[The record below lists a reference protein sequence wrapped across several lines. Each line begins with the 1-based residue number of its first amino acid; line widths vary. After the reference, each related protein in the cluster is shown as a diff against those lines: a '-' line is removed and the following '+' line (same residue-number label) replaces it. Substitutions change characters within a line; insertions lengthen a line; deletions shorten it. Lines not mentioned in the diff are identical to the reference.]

1 MDNRLEVKL
10 KIYKELKVAFQ
21 TVEEQIKEQQ
31 FTKEELEVKNELYE
45 KCLEE
50 HLLDEGGEMVKC
62 HLQENKEAEQ
72 QCEEKLKE
80 LFAKR
85 DAYRIE
91 IEAYEQ
97 FMRDV

>member
-1 MDNRLEVKL
+1 MDNHLEVKL
-10 KIYKELKVAFQ
+10 KIYKELKVGFQ
-21 TVEEQIKEQQ
+21 TMEEQIKEVQ

-50 HLLDEGGEMVKC
+50 HLLEEGAEKVKV
-62 HLQENKEAEQ
+62 HLAENKAAF
-72 QCEEKLKE
+72 EECDKKLKD
-80 LFAKR
+80 LFAQR
-85 DAYRIE
+85 DAFRIE

>member
-1 MDNRLEVKL
+1 MDNHLEVKL

-21 TVEEQIKEQQ
+21 TVEEQIKEVQ
-31 FTKEELEVKNELYE
+31 FTKEELEVKKELYE

-50 HLLDEGGEMVKC
+50 HLLEEGADMVKV
-62 HLQENKEAEQ
+62 HLQENQAASED
-72 QCEEKLKE
+72 CEKKLSE
-80 LFAKR
+80 LLSRR

>member
-1 MDNRLEVKL
+1 MDNHLEVKL

-21 TVEEQIKEQQ
+21 TVEEQIKELQ
-31 FTKEELEVKNELYE
+31 FLKEELEVKKELYE

-50 HLLDEGGEMVKC
+50 HLLEEGADMVKI
-62 HLQENKEAEQ
+62 H
-72 QCEEKLKE
+72 LKE
-80 LFAKR
+80 NQDDFEECEKKLSELLSKR

-91 IEAYEQ
+91 IESYEQ

>member
-1 MDNRLEVKL
+1 MDNHLEVKL

-21 TVEEQIKEQQ
+21 TVEEQIKEVQ
-31 FTKEELEVKNELYE
+31 FTKEELEVKKELYD

-50 HLLDEGGEMVKC
+50 HLLEDGANMVKV
-62 HLQENKEAEQ
+62 HLQENEAASEE
-72 QCEEKLKE
+72 CEKKLSE
-80 LFAKR
+80 LRSRR

-91 IEAYEQ
+91 IESYEQ

>member
-21 TVEEQIKEQQ
+21 TVEEQIKEVQ
-31 FTKEELEVKNELYE
+31 FTKEELDVKHELYE

-50 HLLDEGGEMVKC
+50 HLLDEGGEMVKV
-62 HLQENKEAEQ
+62 HLEENQKAAKE
-72 QCEEKLKE
+72 CEEKLSK
-80 LFAKR
+80 LLAQR

-91 IEAYEQ
+91 IESYEQ
-97 FMRDV
+97 FIRDV